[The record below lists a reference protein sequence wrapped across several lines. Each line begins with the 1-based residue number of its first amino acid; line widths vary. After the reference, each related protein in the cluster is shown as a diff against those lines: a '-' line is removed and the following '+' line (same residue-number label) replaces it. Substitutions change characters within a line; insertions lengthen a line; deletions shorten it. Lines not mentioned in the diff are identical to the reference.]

1 MNSLRSNIRN
11 NTNKA
16 YTENGDLALRSTFNK
31 NLDFFA
37 LASSLR
43 KGPYKNYQILRDLLD
58 AASTEDKNLLM
69 KNIFFLRDVRGGN
82 KERDL
87 GRYALTYISNYYPNL
102 FIKVIP
108 FIPEIGRYDDLTY
121 ILYVTKQEIVK
132 KAIAEFI
139 GSQLFKDFSNPNPS
153 LMAKW
158 LPTTDAGKRT
168 KSHAKALANELQ
180 TNFAWNPYQYHR
192 IVKKI
197 RKKLNLLETKI
208 TEENFSQIDYSK
220 VAGQAM
226 LKNKELFRRKDGDHF
241 SEYETQLSQGNI
253 KAKTDTMTPVQ
264 ILENLLVKCYHGL
277 TYFKLNDELA
287 PQEIAFINNIWRD
300 LDRNLTNKNIIV
312 VRDGSGSMMGE
323 PLNVASALAIYAS
336 ECLTGVFKDSFI
348 TFSAYPELIE
358 FPEKATSL
366 SEKIKFLAPFND
378 CSNTNIEKVYNLI
391 LNSSIGIPEED
402 QIDTIVI
409 VSDMQF
415 DSVERGSNESTYENA
430 KRKFNEMGV
439 KFPHVVFWNVNARH
453 VDFPASNNDNVS
465 LVSGYSSEL
474 FKEIIKNEVKTPTER
489 MLSTL
494 SRYDYLDDI
503 L

>member
-1 MNSLRSNIRN
+1 MNLLRNNIRN
-11 NTNKA
+11 NANKT

-43 KGPYKNYQILRDLLD
+43 KGSYKNYQILRNLLD
-58 AASTEDKNLLM
+58 AASSEDKIMLM
-69 KNIFFLRDVRGGN
+69 KNIFFLRDARGGN

-87 GRYALTYISNYYPNL
+87 GRYALTYMSNYYPDL

-108 FIPEIGRYDDLTY
+108 SIPEIGRYDDLTY
-121 ILYVTKQEIVK
+121 ILYVTKQKMVK
-132 KAIAEFI
+132 RAIAEFI
-139 GSQLFKDFSNPNPS
+139 GKQLSQDFSSPNPS

-158 LPTTDAGKRT
+158 LPTTDAGKRS
-168 KSHAKALANELQ
+168 KSHAKALINELQ

-192 IVKKI
+192 VVKKI

-226 LKNKELFRRKDGDHF
+226 LKNKDLFRKKDGNHF
-241 SEYETQLSQGNI
+241 SQYEAQLSQGNVA
-253 KAKTDTMTPVQ
+253 AKTNTMTPVQ
-264 ILENLLVKCYHGL
+264 ILENLLVKYYNGS
-277 TYFKLNDELA
+277 TSFRLNNELA
-287 PQEIAFINNIWRD
+287 PQEVTFINNIWRD
-300 LDRNLTNKNIIV
+300 LDRNLTDKNIIV
-312 VRDGSGSMMGE
+312 VRDGSYSMVGE

-336 ECLTGVFKDSFI
+336 ECLTGAFKDSFI
-348 TFSAYPELIE
+348 TFSAYPELVE
-358 FPEKATSL
+358 FPKTTISL
-366 SEKIKFLAPFND
+366 SEKIKFLASFDD

-391 LNSSIGIPEED
+391 LKSSIGIPEED

-415 DSVERGSNESTYENA
+415 DCVENGSNESTYENA

-453 VDFPASNNDNVS
+453 VGFSASNNDNVS